1 VRLVV
6 GRFGA
11 LLVVGLVL
19 ASGCGSESVQAGAT
33 HEPGAQEARLPARLA
48 LSLGDHG
55 RTIRVARFTKITL
68 VLGGRYRW
76 TDPKSG
82 GAVVANEVVSD
93 EITSAQMW
101 ELRARRIGLARLT
114 SAGSPACRPAAV
126 GCPQPRR
133 FAITLDVRK

>member
-1 VRLVV
+1 MV

-11 LLVVGLVL
+11 VLVVGLVL
-19 ASGCGSESVQAGAT
+19 ASGCGSEDVQAG
-33 HEPGAQEARLPARLA
+33 PAQEPAALEAKLPARLA
-48 LSLGDHG
+48 LSLRDHG
-55 RTIRVARFTKITL
+55 RTIRVARSTKITL

-101 ELRARRIGLARLT
+101 ELRARRTGLARLSSVGT
-114 SAGSPACRPAAV
+114 PACRPAAV
-126 GCPQPRR
+126 GCPPQSRR
-133 FAITLDVRK
+133 YTVTLDVRK